1 MNKKYPTGTMTL
13 WNMTLD
19 FMITLLELESTLK
32 FSLIIHVPEFVEE
45 AWGGYKIFIIQN
57 VD

>member
-1 MNKKYPTGTMTL
+1 MTL